1 MDAPGDLTARRP
13 AVQYRGR
20 RKISNLPTLDDTTA
34 TLHLSAGD
42 ERLRRGWLLLAL
54 GLAAA
59 VCLLQADGNPF
70 FTPGDRA
77 HRATSTVLAHAA
89 VGLLLVASWPCRH
102 RWLAAAARAGSGQR
116 LAWLAAAA
124 ALPQLLFVAVTS
136 EWPAYGWAITRE
148 WGLAEPLTVA
158 CYLAAAWIAAEIGRE
173 RERRALE
180 HRPWRMVPVLC
191 VLLALEE
198 MDYLGIPGALIG
210 QVGRVY
216 LGSLHDL
223 VNLAA
228 RYRLSVLPLAVA
240 MLAVLGA
247 LLRARYLT
255 WTFVREEAPA
265 PSTVPVYLAAA
276 AIAVAEVADVKGDM
290 LLAFEGVVRYPFEE
304 PMELLGS
311 FLLAAGILLKYVRD
325 RAPA

>member
-1 MDAPGDLTARRP
+1 M
-13 AVQYRGR
+13 
-20 RKISNLPTLDDTTA
+20 PTRDDTTA
-34 TLHLSAGD
+34 TLPLSGGD

-54 GLAAA
+54 GLAGVVA
-59 VCLLQADGNPF
+59 LLQAAGNPF
-70 FTPGDRA
+70 LTPGGRA
-77 HRATSTVLAHAA
+77 HRATSTVLAHAS
-89 VGLLLVASWPCRH
+89 VGLLLLALWPCRH
-102 RWLAAAARAGSGQR
+102 RWLAAAARARAGRR
-116 LAWLAAAA
+116 LAWIGAAAL
-124 ALPQLLFVAVTS
+124 LPQLLFVAVTS
-136 EWPAYGWAITRE
+136 RWPAYGWAITRE

-158 CYLAAAWIAAEIGRE
+158 CYLATAWIAAEIGHE

-180 HRPWRMVPVLC
+180 HRPWRMVRVLC

-198 MDYLGIPGALIG
+198 MDYFGIPGALIG

-228 RYRLSVLPLAVA
+228 RYRVSVLPLAVA
-240 MLAVLGA
+240 MLAVLAA

-255 WTFVREEAPA
+255 WTFVREEAPS
-265 PSTVPVYLAAA
+265 PSTVPVYVAVA
-276 AIAVAEVADVKGDM
+276 AIAIAEVADVKGDM
-290 LLAFEGVVRYPFEE
+290 LLAFGGIVRYPFEE